1 MLIEELGQKIK
12 NIYLSWRRGLNSST
26 GETDLRPIK
35 KWLLL
40 SLLIFLETLFIL
52 QLTINLAAVGRS
64 IWTESQAV
72 NLLQNKAK
80 NIQSGYQTLE
90 ARPTVVEN
98 LLGTLSGSGLNSP
111 LLEKITLW
119 AGLNQVTLIGIN
131 FLPPEESPQPGLL
144 KRRVDLIVW
153 GEYPNLTAFAATIN
167 RQEPTAVLFELQ
179 LSLGGTKIGANQIE
193 AKISLTS
200 YYAGT
205 TDKAGE

>member
-12 NIYLSWRRGLNSST
+12 NIYLSWRRGLNTST
-26 GETDLRPIK
+26 GETDFRPIK

-90 ARPTVVEN
+90 AKPAVVEN

-153 GEYPNLTAFAATIN
+153 GEYPNLIAFAATIN

-179 LSLGGTKIGANQIE
+179 LSLGGTKIDANQIE

-200 YYAGT
+200 YYTGT